1 MFLKFISLSKSN
13 IPLGRTVLAMKS
25 PIFVSISFRKDF
37 LSLVYFSTVEKDD
50 PVEYP
55 ITKK

>member
-1 MFLKFISLSKSN
+1 MFLKFMSWSKSL
-13 IPLGRTVLAMKS
+13 IFLGRIVLAMKS
-25 PIFVSISFRKDF
+25 PIFVSISFRTDF